1 MHINEMK
8 KYNQRKIES
17 PPSPLDIFLDNN
29 YHERRIN
36 DSWPKNDYFSENEV
50 KVKNSL
56 FHGNCVLFLRYF
68 YYFFYFHI
76 LNYSINFE
84 KLWRHEEYYYF
95 HILNYSIN
103 FEKL

>member
-56 FHGNCVLFLRYF
+56 FCGKLCSVLEIFLFLV
-68 YYFFYFHI
+68 FFTFI
-76 LNYSINFE
+76 F
-84 KLWRHEEYYYF
+84 
-95 HILNYSIN
+95 
-103 FEKL
+103 

>member
-17 PPSPLDIFLDNN
+17 PPSPLDILDNN
-29 YHERRIN
+29 YHEQRIN

-56 FHGNCVLFLRYF
+56 FRGKLCSVLEIF
-68 YYFFYFHI
+68 YFFHFHI

-84 KLWRHEEYYYF
+84 SCDVMM
-95 HILNYSIN
+95 SIN
-103 FEKL
+103 

>member
-8 KYNQRKIES
+8 KYNQRKIKS
-17 PPSPLDIFLDNN
+17 PPSPLDILDNN

-36 DSWPKNDYFSENEV
+36 DLWPKNDYFSENEV

-56 FHGNCVLFLRYF
+56 FHGKLCSVLEILFLILYF
-68 YYFFYFHI
+68 QI

-84 KLWRHEEYYYF
+84 ML
-95 HILNYSIN
+95 
-103 FEKL
+103 

>member
-17 PPSPLDIFLDNN
+17 PPSPLDILDNN
-29 YHERRIN
+29 YHEQRIN

-56 FHGNCVLFLRYF
+56 FRGKLCSVLEIFLFFLLSYF
-68 YYFFYFHI
+68 
-76 LNYSINFE
+76 
-84 KLWRHEEYYYF
+84 KLLH
-95 HILNYSIN
+95 
-103 FEKL
+103 